1 MHIIYKVKKV
11 GDLVEKNKEK
21 GVVLRDYIREG
32 CAKTTCE
39 ENCIKKSEF
48 SLFRQLG

>member
-21 GVVLRDYIREG
+21 GVVIREG
-32 CAKTTCE
+32 FAKTTCE
-39 ENCIKKSEF
+39 ANCIKKSEF
-48 SLFRQLG
+48 PLFRQLG